1 MKVWIGIV
9 GLMLTPLLGACAGQA
24 RPVELESRVS
34 LHCAVIESVSLVD
47 GELTINAGEKPTPGY
62 GIEIVSQTRDRE
74 RITVAYRLST
84 PAAGAILPQM
94 MTSPC
99 RQIQL
104 PEDWKRLNV
113 SNEDSGQT
121 WVFEHP

>member
-1 MKVWIGIV
+1 MKIWITTA
-9 GLMLTPLLGACAGQA
+9 GLMVASLLSACAGQA

-47 GELTINAGEKPTPGY
+47 SELTINAGEKPTPGY
-62 GIEIVSQTRDRE
+62 GIEIVSQTRDRD
-74 RITVAYRLST
+74 RIAVAYRLST

-104 PEDWKRLNV
+104 PDDWERLNV
-113 SNEDSGQT
+113 TNEDSGQT